1 MKKDKNKFEKFFY
14 SNKKNIMNKWDHYFH
29 IYDRHF
35 NKYKDQDIVL
45 LEVGVSN
52 GGSLMMWK
60 DYFGKNSKI
69 YGIDIDPRCKEFEK
83 ENLKIFIGSQTDLK
97 FLNTIKNQIPK
108 VDILIDDGGHFMD
121 HQIITFN
128 ELFNHISDD
137 GIYLCEDMH
146 TSYWVSFGGGYK
158 RAGTFLEY
166 SKSFID
172 QLNAFHSE
180 QVEFKPDYFTFA
192 VDSIHY
198 YDSILVIE
206 KRKRTPPKNIISGEI
221 SFEKSRN
228 PSFRPKLKPTPKSK
242 FLITLNRI
250 IRRFR
255 IRNFLIK

>member
-14 SNKKNIMNKWDHYFH
+14 NNKKNIMNKWDHYFH

-97 FLNTIKNQIPK
+97 FLNTIKTQIPK

-128 ELFNHISDD
+128 ELFNHIIKVKKTNVAIIMVEQNAKQALSISDRGYVLVTGKNKFEGSGKQLLHD
-137 GIYLCEDMH
+137 PE
-146 TSYWVSFGGGYK
+146 VRRSFLG
-158 RAGTFLEY
+158 A
-166 SKSFID
+166 
-172 QLNAFHSE
+172 
-180 QVEFKPDYFTFA
+180 
-192 VDSIHY
+192 
-198 YDSILVIE
+198 
-206 KRKRTPPKNIISGEI
+206 
-221 SFEKSRN
+221 
-228 PSFRPKLKPTPKSK
+228 
-242 FLITLNRI
+242 
-250 IRRFR
+250 
-255 IRNFLIK
+255 